1 MEVEMENVDIFNKR
15 REKLENIRE
24 RGKLEK
30 NEYSISVHVW
40 LLEDD
45 KLWIQQRSNEK
56 KIFPGLWEQSGGGV
70 ISGETSLEAVKR
82 ETKEQL
88 GLDIF
93 VLQRIF
99 SKYKIILQDEEVA
112 NIKNVTFE
120 EFDKMIENK
129 EIVPTI
135 NPSYNLLKNYYDVY
149 MKGKML
155 KQLLKFIIFI

>member
-1 MEVEMENVDIFNKR
+1 MENVDIFNKR

-56 KIFPGLWEQSGGGV
+56 KMFPGLWEQSGGGV

-82 ETKEQL
+82 ETKEEL
-88 GLDIF
+88 GLDTFDALKYICTAPAKKIYSF
-93 VLQRIF
+93 NVSDESKKELQII
-99 SKYKIILQDEEVA
+99 SSLYLNKNLDKDYK
-112 NIKNVTFE
+112 FE
-120 EFDKMIENK
+120 KLF
-129 EIVPTI
+129 
-135 NPSYNLLKNYYDVY
+135 
-149 MKGKML
+149 
-155 KQLLKFIIFI
+155 